1 MGTDFGCRSVPAAG
15 DWRWGFKDTRLLRLK
30 CTRSTQGEEAL
41 FSAYKW
47 NPSLYSNP

>member
-30 CTRSTQGEEAL
+30 CTQSTQGEEAL
-41 FSAYKW
+41 FSVYKW